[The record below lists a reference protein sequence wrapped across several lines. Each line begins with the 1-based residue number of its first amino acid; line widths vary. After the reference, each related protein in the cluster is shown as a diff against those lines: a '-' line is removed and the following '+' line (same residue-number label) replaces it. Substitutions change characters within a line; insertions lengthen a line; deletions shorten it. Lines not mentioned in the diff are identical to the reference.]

1 MTAKKSH
8 LIALFVL
15 SQTLLFSV
23 FAVVEQPFEVGT
35 WAHFCKGAVTHTFDD
50 NTQGQTTIA
59 QPLFDAKNFHMTLFT
74 VTGSMNPL
82 WSNLKNAFAKGHEI
96 ASHSVTHPGTMSDA
110 ECPTSQKTIK
120 QQIAGEMC
128 VTIAYPNCNIPTT
141 QTELKKSYI
150 GGRICNGQIV
160 NKSPSDFYRIGS
172 IISGSA
178 GINTVDA
185 LNSKANDAVSQ
196 NGWCVYLHHGVGND
210 GHGYSNTPTSVFQG
224 NLDYLDQNRDKI
236 WTESFGNVI
245 RYIKER
251 DAVSLSIKSSDNSSI
266 VVTITDNLP
275 DSIFNYPLSFRR
287 PLPTNW
293 TDPVITQKGVAVKDT
308 IVTVNN
314 SKYVMFEAVPDGGDV
329 EIRSQAVA
337 VLSYD
342 SPLSGRSAVLAQRN
356 ASLLIDHRQ
365 FSSTELSVT
374 FFTVTGRTIAQY
386 NLSNGE
392 SRIALPLTKMNRS
405 ACIVTITGSGKT
417 FTKTFIPP
425 M

>member
-1 MTAKKSH
+1 MTPKK
-8 LIALFVL
+8 LYQIALFVL

-23 FAVVEQPFEVGT
+23 FAAVEQPFEVGT

-59 QPLFDAKNFHMTLFT
+59 QPLFDAKDFHMTLFT

-96 ASHSVTHPGTMSDA
+96 ASHSVTHPGTMGDA
-110 ECPTSQKTIK
+110 ECPTSQSTIK
-120 QQIAGEMC
+120 QQIPGEMC

-141 QTELKKSYI
+141 QTELKKCYI

-160 NKSPSDFYRIGS
+160 NKSPADFYRIGS

-210 GHGYSNTPTSVFQG
+210 GHGYSNTPTAVMQG
-224 NLDYLDQNRDKI
+224 NLDYLYQNRDKI
-236 WTESFGNVI
+236 WTESFGTVI

-251 DAVSLSIKSSDNSSI
+251 DAVSLSIKSSDNNSI
-266 VVTITDNLP
+266 IVTITDTLP
-275 DSIFNYPLSFRR
+275 NSIFNYPLSFRR
-287 PLPTNW
+287 PLPANW
-293 TDPVITQKGVAVKDT
+293 TDPVVTQKGVTLKDT

-329 EIRSQAVA
+329 EIRNQAVA
-337 VLSYD
+337 VLRYD
-342 SPLSGRSAVLAQRN
+342 SPISGHCSVFAQRN
-356 ASLLIDHRQ
+356 ASLVIDRQ
-365 FSSTELSVT
+365 QFCSAELSVT
-374 FFTVTGRTIAQY
+374 IFSVTGKTLGHY
-386 NLSNGE
+386 NLANGE
-392 SRIALPLTKMNRS
+392 SRIALPLAKINRS
-405 ACIVTITGSGKT
+405 ACIVTIAGGGKT
-417 FTKTFIPP
+417 FAKTLMPP